1 MFQND
6 ENAHIYKNIFDVLIG
21 ITESQISNTYS
32 KKMES
37 TKRCLS
43 HQEEEQNRK
52 VKKAEDKCDDG
63 VVIQAFQLFDR
74 NGDGFIN
81 FDEMKSAM
89 KVDKYISLSKL
100 FIFHEFQELH
110 LETNPDR
117 VKALFEALDT
127 NGDGKIDAREFLKL
141 IEENP

>member
-1 MFQND
+1 
-6 ENAHIYKNIFDVLIG
+6 
-21 ITESQISNTYS
+21 
-32 KKMES
+32 MES

-89 KVDKYISLSKL
+89 KVDK
-100 FIFHEFQELH
+100 
-110 LETNPDR
+110 
-117 VKALFEALDT
+117 
-127 NGDGKIDAREFLKL
+127 
-141 IEENP
+141 

>member
-1 MFQND
+1 
-6 ENAHIYKNIFDVLIG
+6 
-21 ITESQISNTYS
+21 
-32 KKMES
+32 MES

-81 FDEMKSAM
+81 FDEMKNAM
-89 KVDKYISLSKL
+89 KVDKYIIHIISA
-100 FIFHEFQELH
+100 F
-110 LETNPDR
+110 
-117 VKALFEALDT
+117 
-127 NGDGKIDAREFLKL
+127 FL
-141 IEENP
+141 

>member
-1 MFQND
+1 
-6 ENAHIYKNIFDVLIG
+6 
-21 ITESQISNTYS
+21 
-32 KKMES
+32 MES

-63 VVIQAFQLFDR
+63 VAFQLFDR

-89 KVDKYISLSKL
+89 KVDKYISFQHF
-100 FIFHEFQELH
+100 FIDFMNFRNCVWKQ
-110 LETNPDR
+110 T
-117 VKALFEALDT
+117 
-127 NGDGKIDAREFLKL
+127 L
-141 IEENP
+141 IE

>member
-1 MFQND
+1 
-6 ENAHIYKNIFDVLIG
+6 
-21 ITESQISNTYS
+21 
-32 KKMES
+32 MES

-63 VVIQAFQLFDR
+63 VVIQAFQLFDQ

-89 KVDKYISLSKL
+89 KVDKYIS
-100 FIFHEFQELH
+100 FQHFFYRFHEFQELH

>member
-1 MFQND
+1 MRVTDVFID
-6 ENAHIYKNIFDVLIG
+6 SSGIIDTIIY
-21 ITESQISNTYS
+21 TYTYS
-32 KKMES
+32 KMES

-43 HQEEEQNRK
+43 NQEEEEQNRK

-81 FDEMKSAM
+81 FNEMKSAM
-89 KVDKYISLSKL
+89 K
-100 FIFHEFQELH
+100 ELH

-141 IEENP
+141 VEENP

>member
-1 MFQND
+1 
-6 ENAHIYKNIFDVLIG
+6 
-21 ITESQISNTYS
+21 
-32 KKMES
+32 MES

-89 KVDKYISLSKL
+89 KVDKY
-100 FIFHEFQELH
+100 LH
-110 LETNPDR
+110 TIP
-117 VKALFEALDT
+117 ALDFMNFRNCIWKQT
-127 NGDGKIDAREFLKL
+127 L
-141 IEENP
+141 IE